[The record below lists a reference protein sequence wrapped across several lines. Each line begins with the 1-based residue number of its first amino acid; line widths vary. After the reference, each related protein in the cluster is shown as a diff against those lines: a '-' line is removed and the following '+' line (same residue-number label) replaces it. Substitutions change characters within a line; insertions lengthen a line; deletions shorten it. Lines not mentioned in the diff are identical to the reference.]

1 MMSDELKR
9 LLIQVITSWQVIG
22 VSVVLILYL
31 SLVFYVARFQSV
43 KIMVNVKSKGPKQK
57 KEKKPAPPPE
67 EEDPPEA

>member
-1 MMSDELKR
+1 MSDELKR